1 MATRLFLNMVT
12 CEADAMQLGFRL
24 GETVTIEGGDKR
36 RDLPD
41 GRVELAYGS
50 RRLLA
55 AKAADIQAIPVFLH
69 DWDDDELL
77 FISLTENLIRED
89 LTPHEQAQ
97 TVGQMHETLGFSIR
111 EIARRTGKPKSWVED
126 RLE

>member
-41 GRVELAYGS
+41 GRVEYAMSVRSGDDRFDVRVLAS
-50 RRLLA
+50 
-55 AKAADIQAIPVFLH
+55 ADGRVLRVHASTVEVPE
-69 DWDDDELL
+69 DWYERD
-77 FISLTENLIRED
+77 S
-89 LTPHEQAQ
+89 
-97 TVGQMHETLGFSIR
+97 
-111 EIARRTGKPKSWVED
+111 
-126 RLE
+126 